1 MQKLDFIQWPI
12 RLYFSEGTTRYK
24 IEYKTWALTINT
36 LSWKYACLCLCML
49 MIPASLI
56 FSTHP
61 HFQHNGHDPA
71 KGLRNTACKQ
81 QKIHM
86 CCVVLFFLQRRAV
99 LCMENLLIIIRIKG
113 PILYNFPAVIATGMH
128 LQLQDEGPLEEHLHL
143 QDEGPLVPF
152 GTALVLGSWLGWG
165 FKSEW
170 SPFSCYWGQG
180 KLAGCLSWI

>member
-61 HFQHNGHDPA
+61 HFKHNGHDPA

-128 LQLQDEGPLEEHLHL
+128 CIYSVGKHL
-143 QDEGPLVPF
+143 QKPSKMRVHLFPLGLRWCWEV
-152 GTALVLGSWLGWG
+152 GLDGALNLNEVLSRVIGGRG
-165 FKSEW
+165 N
-170 SPFSCYWGQG
+170 
-180 KLAGCLSWI
+180 